1 MNPPTTQ
8 CSALARRAPYLL
20 PLIML
25 LLAAACGPQPAD
37 GQPAAATAG
46 APIKVVTTMSV
57 LADMVT
63 RVGGARVAAENII
76 PLGAGPE
83 DYQPTPA
90 DAQKIAGAAVVFY
103 NGHGLEDWLA
113 DLLKSAA
120 RPGQPQIAVSEGLPA
135 IGASDEFKDGNPHFW
150 MSAAL
155 GAKYVER
162 IRDGLIAADPAGRS
176 AYTSNAAA
184 YIQQLLDLN
193 AELKRQAATLP
204 DTSRKM
210 VTNHDAFP
218 YFARE
223 YGFTIV
229 GDVLGNPAS
238 EPSAGDLAEL
248 VRRIQAEQVKAVFS
262 EAQFSPK
269 LAQTIAAEAGVKVIA
284 NLYTDTLGEPGSG
297 VSSYVELLR
306 YDMQEIVEALR

>member
-1 MNPPTTQ
+1 MISQ
-8 CSALARRAPYLL
+8 RAHQGASAGRAARLL
-20 PLIML
+20 PLLAL
-25 LLAAACGPQPAD
+25 LLATACGA
-37 GQPAAATAG
+37 QPAAEQPATAST
-46 APIKVVTTMSV
+46 APLKVVTTMSV

-63 RVGGARVAAENII
+63 HVGGARVQAENII

-90 DAQKIAGAAVVFY
+90 DAQKIAGAAVLFY
-103 NGHGLEDWLA
+103 NGHGLEDWL
-113 DLLKSAA
+113 DGLLKSAA

-155 GAKYVER
+155 GATYVER
-162 IRDGLIAADPAGRS
+162 IRDGLIAADPAGQA

-204 DTSRKM
+204 PASRKI

-223 YGFTIV
+223 YGFTVV

-248 VRRIQAEQVKAVFS
+248 VRRIRAEQVKAIFS

-269 LAQTIAAEAGVKVIA
+269 LANTIAGEAGVKVIA

-297 VSSYVELLR
+297 VTSYVELLR